1 MSEEQ
6 KQAQL
11 EQLTAAWMGNQ
22 LLQLA
27 RQQVEIESLRAQLA
41 KALADLATAQKAQ
54 VVEE

>member
-1 MSEEQ
+1 MDE

-11 EQLTAAWMGNQ
+11 EQLTASWMGNQ
-22 LLQLA
+22 LMQLA

-41 KALADLATAQKAQ
+41 KAYADLATAQKAQ

>member
-11 EQLTAAWMGNQ
+11 EQLTASWMGNQ
-22 LLQLA
+22 LMQLA